1 MKKLILAIPA
11 ILLAFNSCLGLSANF
26 QMRKN
31 GSVKLTLEYRF
42 VRTAENIGRLDGNER
57 WQIIPVGRADWER
70 TIARVEGMKL
80 SSFSSRN
87 DSRDVVNNVTLE
99 FANTTA
105 LLKFLAPDGKRASIN
120 SGNGS
125 NTFNIIFTE
134 PSGEINAALLE
145 LFQQVSY
152 GYKLKISFNAEKDS
166 AMTFT
171 DGLGKAI
178 SPPENA
184 EAVLKGKKVSFSIDT
199 GELLKLKDGLGVE
212 FKW

>member
-1 MKKLILAIPA
+1 MKKLLLAVPV
-11 ILLAFNSCLGLSANF
+11 ILLAFSSCLGLSADF

-31 GSVKLTLEYRF
+31 GSVKLIMEYRF
-42 VRTAENIGRLDGNER
+42 SRTAENIGRLDGNER

-105 LLKFLAPDGKRASIN
+105 LLKFLAPDGKGASIN
-120 SGNGS
+120 SSNGS

-134 PSGEINAALLE
+134 PSPEINADLLE
-145 LFQQVSY
+145 LMQQVSY
-152 GYKLKISFNAEKDS
+152 GYKLKISFSAEKDS
-166 AMTFT
+166 ALSFT

-184 EAVLKGKKVSFSIDT
+184 EAVLKGKKVSFLIDT